1 MFAPVS
7 HTIPSLK
14 RKESCLNVS
23 VPFSKRSK
31 FTRDLCKTSSDSAA
45 EVEIN
50 YKEVE
55 DLSFWDTTESKD
67 VEDLTVS
74 DTSESLI
81 EDSINGLEI
90 YSHVRSKIGYEVECF
105 QLNVS
110 DVFKVVE
117 DNSNVRSLIKEN
129 HYQCL
134 KKTKR
139 FFNAVPPIET
149 TPLKIN
155 LKYDPH
161 IDECL
166 PNLMSFTDIELSF
179 LREVACG
186 CRPLSWDE
194 YEKSLL
200 IDHGNNDIGFD
211 DCLRDSILEC
221 NNSDKKSKYI
231 IEDLKLFSHNNE
243 NELFITEGLIDQATD
258 DHLDL
263 EDPLEVQ
270 CNGKSLHKTQISS
283 EAILPIS
290 ADELSF
296 LKKRM
301 NSFKLSVPQ
310 QLEMSES
317 TSEKLADELSAS
329 DDGNN
334 ASSGDIIIIDE
345 PPKEKTSS
353 ESKNEAIDFIVDSID
368 DILKNVNLSEEN
380 SLDLPSSSSSISKSS
395 MNVDP
400 STSGAAHIR
409 NQQSE
414 QSSCNCIEK
423 CSEFV
428 TNMAK
433 GLVISDS
440 DLNALKRLDCKKKE
454 IEEQEKYIEQQ
465 EKLAEQQQQ
474 QQVSVGEILLV
485 IVDNV

>member
-1 MFAPVS
+1 MLNCKMFAPVS
-7 HTIPSLK
+7 HTVPSLK

-31 FTRDLCKTSSDSAA
+31 FSRDLCKTTSDSAV

-55 DLSFWDTTESKD
+55 DLSFWDATESKD

-81 EDSINGLEI
+81 EDSNNSLEI
-90 YSHVRSKIGYEVECF
+90 YSHVRSKIGYQVECF

-110 DVFKVVE
+110 DFFNVLE
-117 DNSNVRSLIKEN
+117 DDSNVRSLIKEN

-134 KKTKR
+134 KKSKR
-139 FFNAVPPIET
+139 FFNAVPPIEG
-149 TPLKIN
+149 PKKIN

-161 IDECL
+161 LDECL

-200 IDHGNNDIGFD
+200 IDHGNNSIGFD
-211 DCLRDSILEC
+211 DCLRDSIVEC
-221 NNSDKKSKYI
+221 NKSDKKRKYI

-243 NELFITEGLIDQATD
+243 NELFITEGLNDQAAD
-258 DHLDL
+258 DHIDL

-270 CNGKSLHKTQISS
+270 CNGRSLHTTEISS
-283 EAILPIS
+283 DEDILPIS

-296 LKKRM
+296 LKERM
-301 NSFKLSVPQ
+301 KSFKLSASQ
-310 QLEMSES
+310 QLKMSES
-317 TSEKLADELSAS
+317 KEKLPEADGLSAS

-334 ASSGDIIIIDE
+334 ASSGDIIVIEE
-345 PPKEKTSS
+345 PPKEKASS
-353 ESKNEAIDFIVDSID
+353 KSSSNQAIDFIVDSID
-368 DILKNVNLSEEN
+368 DILKNVNLSEVN
-380 SLDLPSSSSSISKSS
+380 SLDLPTSSSNTSKSS

-400 STSGAAHIR
+400 STSGAA
-409 NQQSE
+409 QL
-414 QSSCNCIEK
+414 SCNTIEK

-440 DLNALKRLDCKKKE
+440 DLNALKRLDSKKKE
-454 IEEQEKYIEQQ
+454 IEQQEKYIEQQ
-465 EKLAEQQQQ
+465 EKLIEQQQQ
-474 QQVSVGEILLV
+474 QQVSVGEILLFPKV
-485 IVDNV
+485 FY